1 MIIDMPSATSN
12 EVAKRLVDLREAYGA
27 VAVGRVLTLL
37 LVTDENHCEPAIAAA
52 NEASHENPCR
62 ILAVVRGSSQGSG
75 RLDAQIRVG
84 GDAGASEVIVLRTY
98 GPLTQHSQS
107 VVMPL
112 LLPDAPLVTWW
123 PGEAPAVPAEDPVGR
138 LGRRRI
144 TDAAA
149 CKRPDTALADRAES
163 YRPGDTD
170 LAWTRVTLWR
180 AVLAAALDQP
190 PYETVTSAQVV
201 GAAESPSAD
210 LLAGWLAL
218 SLDCPVTRIEAS
230 GTEGVVR
237 AQLDRVCGPVVLDRP
252 GDEEATLTAP
262 GRVDRHVA
270 LPRRTEAECIAEE
283 LRRLDPDEVYGEV
296 VTTGLQRLRENGRVT
311 RTSSAGAA
319 S

>member
-12 EVAKRLVDLREAYGA
+12 EVAKRLVDLRGAYGA

-37 LVTDENHCEPAIAAA
+37 VVTNQDHCEPAIAAA
-52 NEASHENPCR
+52 NEASYENPCR
-62 ILAVVRGSSQGSG
+62 ILAVVRGTSRGSG

-98 GPLTQHSQS
+98 GPLTAHSQS

-123 PGEAPAVPAEDPVGR
+123 PGEAPRVPADDPVGR

-149 CKRPDTALADRAES
+149 CRRPAAALADRTAN

-180 AVLAAALDQP
+180 TVLAAALDQP
-190 PYETVTSAQVV
+190 PHEAVTAARVV
-201 GAAESPSAD
+201 GAQVSPSAD
-210 LLAGWLAL
+210 LLAAWLSL
-218 SLDCPVTRIEAS
+218 SLDCPVTRTKAS
-230 GTEGVVR
+230 GVEGITRVELVR
-237 AQLDRVCGPVVLDRP
+237 ESGPIILDRP
-252 GDEEATLTAP
+252 GDEAATLTVP
-262 GRVDRHVA
+262 GRLDRHVA

-296 VTTGLQRLRENGRVT
+296 VTTGLRRLQETGRITCV
-311 RTSSAGAA
+311 AGVAA
-319 S
+319 P